1 MAQSRTPYHYARN
14 NPLIFNDPLGLI
26 ENPGFNKDVWRMI
39 EDAWNATPAGGMGHF
54 LFSNG
59 YCTDFAIWGPDG
71 GGGGGGF
78 FISSPGF
85 FTQGTTAESAYLVIR
100 SLAEG
105 SSRPPSS
112 SSGAG
117 GKGPGIQFTV
127 PGIGTVLASVTIF
140 NDGYSFWGE
149 PYENPDWLWD
159 RIYGSRSVSQ
169 SNNDPN
175 WFKTGVEN
183 PV

>member
-1 MAQSRTPYHYARN
+1 VDPLATVAQSRTPYHYARN

-54 LFSNG
+54 SFSNG

-85 FTQGTTAESAYLVIR
+85 FTQGTTAESAYLGIR

-127 PGIGTVLASVTIF
+127 PALEQYWQVLLYLTMGIHFG
-140 NDGYSFWGE
+140 
-149 PYENPDWLWD
+149 
-159 RIYGSRSVSQ
+159 VSLMRMIH
-169 SNNDPN
+169 
-175 WFKTGVEN
+175 G
-183 PV
+183 